1 MVKLVYI
8 EDKRRPERNQ
18 EYKLIIKRLGLEG
31 VIEYCDS
38 IEVDVVSEI
47 IADGVICHSGMSGYN
62 IINHFAKKNKWPF
75 LSYSG
80 SVDSAPYLSENEF
93 TKGHFSV
100 DSDYFEQALPEFV
113 EYCQSLQRSGKND

>member
-1 MVKLVYI
+1 MIKVVYI

-18 EYKLIIKRLGLEG
+18 EYKLIINRLGLES

-38 IEVDVVSEI
+38 IEVDVISKI
-47 IADGVICHSGMSGYN
+47 ITDGVICHSGMAGYN
-62 IINHFAKKNKWPF
+62 IVNHFAKKNKWPF

-80 SVDSAPYLSENEF
+80 SVDSAPYLTESEF
-93 TKGHFSV
+93 IKGHFSV

-113 EYCQSLQRSGKND
+113 GYCQSFKESSLK